1 MNNNN
6 NYIYSGIIFI
16 VIIIFILIM
25 ILLYSKFAHLE
36 NIEDEMLSYEVLTPI
51 KGNGKNM
58 NYCLKG
64 CVRGTCGR
72 KNNKNNKN
80 NSNNNLCKYD
90 FQCQY
95 CQDKKTNMFYVNF
108 DDERNIVPL
117 YEEESILNNNQKNL
131 LNNSIIKNNIYI
143 NQLNNKIKIMNS

>member
-1 MNNNN
+1 MNNN
-6 NYIYSGIIFI
+6 NYIYTGIIFI

-51 KGNGKNM
+51 KSNGKNM
-58 NYCLKG
+58 NYCLEG
-64 CVRGTCGR
+64 CVRGTC
-72 KNNKNNKN
+72 NTQN
-80 NSNNNLCKYD
+80 NSNKNSCKYD

-108 DDERNIVPL
+108 DNEKNIVPL
-117 YEEESILNNNQKNL
+117 YEEESILNNDEKNL
-131 LNNSIIKNNIYI
+131 LNNSIIKNNKYI
-143 NQLNNKIKIMNS
+143 GQLNNRIKIMNS